1 MIGEPD
7 WPFGS
12 THCRF
17 DLFKDDKR
25 IIKYPFSIHND
36 GANAHEDN
44 FDIIWNE
51 DNVTVIVSGSEQND
65 IEYVLNF
72 DGTTE

>member
-7 WPFGS
+7 WPFSS